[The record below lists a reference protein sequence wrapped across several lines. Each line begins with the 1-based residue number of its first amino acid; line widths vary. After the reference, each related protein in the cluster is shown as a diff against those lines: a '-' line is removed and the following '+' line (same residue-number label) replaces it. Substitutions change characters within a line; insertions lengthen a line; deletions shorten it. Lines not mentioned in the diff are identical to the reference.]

1 MATTAG
7 PEVGSDTALKQ
18 RVLSTPEVL
27 AQSVANMAPSAA
39 MALLPLFVFFSA
51 GNALWLSFGLGL
63 VVMLL
68 VGYCAAQFGKRIN
81 SAGSFYVWVTRGL
94 GPGAG
99 HAAGWG
105 LVLGYLFTGIACV
118 LGFEIYGDQFLVGLG
133 LSPGNHAVRAILYVV
148 GGLTPALV
156 SVLDIRISQRA
167 AFILEAISVT
177 IILILC
183 IAVYVHKGS
192 VFDHAQLTLKGFK
205 PGGLVVGMVLAI
217 FAFVGF
223 ESAGALGQ
231 EAKDP
236 ERSVPRRHLVELRR
250 GRRVLPDRVVRAAGR
265 LRRGRLRQGQ
275 RAAARARQQG
285 RPRPA
290 QPLHRHRH
298 HLQHVRLHAG
308 LPQRGLADAAELR
321 PRRTGPQGAG
331 AHVAEDRGP
340 GLRHLGGGHPDDP
353 DPGHLH
359 RGRQHRHHS
368 HLRDG
373 HAGHLR
379 LHAGL
384 RPGGHRRALF
394 LFRRRESW
402 RLAALLGGLGV
413 LTMAFVFYVS
423 WVPQLI
429 PNDIFAALT
438 WPLWILP
445 YIFLAWAAVGLVWYF
460 MISPDRPEVIAAP
473 AAGAR
478 STSPP
483 PQRSPPT
490 CPPSAP
496 SGRPLT
502 PIAGWPRRALVRSRL
517 SGRR

>member
-7 PEVGSDTALKQ
+7 PELGSDTTLKQ

-63 VVMLL
+63 VVMLM

-81 SAGSFYVWVTRGL
+81 SAGSFYVWVTRSL

-133 LSPGNHAVRAILYVV
+133 LSPGNHAVRAILYIV
-148 GGLTPALV
+148 GGLAPALV

-167 AFILEAISVT
+167 AFILEAISVV

-183 IAVYVHKGS
+183 IAVYVHNGTIL
-192 VFDHAQLTLKGFK
+192 DHAQLTLKGFK

-236 ERSVPRRHLVELRR
+236 ARSVPRAILWSCGAVGVFYLVVSYAQLAGFGGAAFGKASAPLPELAN
-250 GRRVLPDRVVRAAGR
+250 RVGLGPLSHFIAIGITFSMFACALACLNAGSR
-265 LRRGRLRQGQ
+265 MLLSF
-275 RAAARARQQG
+275 A
-285 RPRPA
+285 
-290 QPLHRHRH
+290 HD
-298 HLQHVRLHAG
+298 
-308 LPQRGLADAAELR
+308 GLAPKALAHTSPKTKAPDFAIWSVAIPMTVIPVVYILVGSTDTILSSEMGTLATYGFMLAYALVGIAA
-321 PRRTGPQGAG
+321 P
-331 AHVAEDRGP
+331 
-340 GLRHLGGGHPDDP
+340 
-353 DPGHLH
+353 
-359 RGRQHRHHS
+359 
-368 HLRDG
+368 
-373 HAGHLR
+373 
-379 LHAGL
+379 
-384 RPGGHRRALF
+384 LF
-394 LFRRRESW
+394 LFRGRESW
-402 RLAALLGGLGV
+402 RLAALLGSLGV

-429 PNDIFAALT
+429 PNDVFAALT

-445 YIFLAWAAVGLVWYF
+445 YIFLAWTAIGLVWYHVVRRT
-460 MISPDRPEVIAAP
+460 RPEVIAAAGRWGEIDEP
-473 AAGAR
+473 ATPA
-478 STSPP
+478 
-483 PQRSPPT
+483 PT
-490 CPPSAP
+490 P
-496 SGRPLT
+496 
-502 PIAGWPRRALVRSRL
+502 
-517 SGRR
+517 